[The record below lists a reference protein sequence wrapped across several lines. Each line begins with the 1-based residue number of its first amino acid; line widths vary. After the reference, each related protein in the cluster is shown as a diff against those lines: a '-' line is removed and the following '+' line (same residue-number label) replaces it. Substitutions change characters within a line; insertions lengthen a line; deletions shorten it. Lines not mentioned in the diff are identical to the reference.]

1 MLSGRR
7 ESGATRVGESSA
19 RVAVYHRTRLSTGG
33 GGFLRDR
40 LPFLGLQSKF
50 RERSEVWVPS
60 TPNER
65 ELTTDEPGGYDDQ
78 RVHDERQVCKAP

>member
-1 MLSGRR
+1 M
-7 ESGATRVGESSA
+7 
-19 RVAVYHRTRLSTGG
+19 
-33 GGFLRDR
+33 RDR